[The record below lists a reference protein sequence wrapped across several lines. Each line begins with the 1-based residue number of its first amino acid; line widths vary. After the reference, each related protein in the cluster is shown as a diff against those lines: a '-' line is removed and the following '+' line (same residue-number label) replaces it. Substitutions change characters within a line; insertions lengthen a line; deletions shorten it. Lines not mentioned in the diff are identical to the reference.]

1 MYDKQIDTLITCIEM
16 LSETPALNDTEK
28 KSLSQAVIDTLSN
41 YPKPSEKAD
50 TKQPERLELGAF
62 LLTSTV
68 RNTAKLICLGYM
80 EFDKEFLHIVSKL
93 DLAFSLLTQS
103 E

>member
-1 MYDKQIDTLITCIEM
+1 M

-28 KSLSQAVIDTLSN
+28 KNLSQTVIDTLSN

-50 TKQPERLELGAF
+50 TQQPERPELGAF
-62 LLTSTV
+62 LLASTV
-68 RNTAKLICLGYM
+68 RNAAKLICLGYM
-80 EFDKEFLHIVSKL
+80 VFDKEFLHIVSEL
-93 DLAFSLLTQS
+93 DWALSLLTQS